1 MCRIEFRV
9 TESKAQELVT
19 EVGGTGDEKYRPRY
33 EGNVKTDF
41 E

>member
-1 MCRIEFRV
+1 
-9 TESKAQELVT
+9 LVT

-41 E
+41 EWTCSEDVDWFCSA